1 MRPINNG
8 LFHLTETIHKCD
20 CLQKDRMEMESVPPL
35 CWITSVKTDF
45 DTLFLGGLKSTFD

>member
-45 DTLFLGGLKSTFD
+45 DTLFLGRLKSTFD